1 MHIKII
7 AFAASLPL
15 VAATSSR
22 AEANKACISKA
33 TETLPRISGL
43 VIKKTRTRPVPAAIF
58 GDVARP
64 NPTDHRGCGYRCRGR
79 ATNLFIHVCA
89 DERGGVR
96 APRNELATLARQQEK
111 PPSGGLILHT
121 KTEVVNMEGNRYY
134 GVRVEGAK
142 YGVSFGSAL
151 AIAISYT
158 ANHSILWAI
167 IHGILGWLYVIY
179 YALFRS

>member
-1 MHIKII
+1 VSWDQKFIDPIMLPSGRKLVISFIK
-7 AFAASLPL
+7 FTR
-15 VAATSSR
+15 ATS
-22 AEANKACISKA
+22 A
-33 TETLPRISGL
+33 
-43 VIKKTRTRPVPAAIF
+43 
-58 GDVARP
+58 
-64 NPTDHRGCGYRCRGR
+64 
-79 ATNLFIHVCA
+79 
-89 DERGGVR
+89 
-96 APRNELATLARQQEK
+96 
-111 PPSGGLILHT
+111 
-121 KTEVVNMEGNRYY
+121 TEVVNMEGNRYY

>member
-1 MHIKII
+1 
-7 AFAASLPL
+7 
-15 VAATSSR
+15 VR
-22 AEANKACISKA
+22 
-33 TETLPRISGL
+33 
-43 VIKKTRTRPVPAAIF
+43 
-58 GDVARP
+58 
-64 NPTDHRGCGYRCRGR
+64 
-79 ATNLFIHVCA
+79 A
-89 DERGGVR
+89 DEKGGVR
-96 APRNELATLARQQEK
+96 APRNELATLARRKEE

-121 KTEVVNMEGNRYY
+121 VSEVVNMDGNRYY

-179 YALFRS
+179 FALFRS